1 MPKPT
6 FKPSMASGLA
16 TTDVEYT
23 PLIYIAG
30 TETFR
35 LALHKDLSRILPEAR
50 KGWYVSDPVTGM
62 NVTEVFGDL
71 GGITVSSRGLPPR
84 RARDAAMH
92 TLDALLERIG
102 SEKFVNTINAARA
115 ALAVKAC
122 T

>member
-6 FKPSMASGLA
+6 FKPRRASGLA
-16 TTDVEYT
+16 TTGVEYT

-30 TETFR
+30 TETLR
-35 LALHKDLSRILPEAR
+35 LALHKDWSPTMPETR
-50 KGWYVSDPVTGM
+50 KRWYVSDPITGM
-62 NVTEVFGDL
+62 SVTEVFGDL
-71 GGITVSSRGLPPR
+71 GGITVSSAGMPPR

-92 TLDALLERIG
+92 TLDTLLERIG